1 MLKGGVT
8 EAEIIERM
16 LAKYDASKEQITG
29 DVEAVLDKLRSIGA
43 IEE

>member
-1 MLKGGVT
+1 
-8 EAEIIERM
+8 M

-29 DVEAVLDKLRSIGA
+29 DVEDVLDKLRGIGA